1 MDGRDEARPDHDSSH
16 PFRSEPAATRPRPP
30 RHVYLIDGSGFIFRA
45 FHKLPPLTRPDG
57 TPVNAVLGFTNMLLK
72 LMHDTDADHLAVIF
86 DAAQRTFRNDLYGDY
101 KAHRPDPPDELLP
114 QFPLIREAVRAFNVA
129 CIESEGWEADDLI
142 ATYTRLA
149 REAGAE
155 VTIVSSDKDLM
166 QLIRPGVEMFDPV
179 NSKVIGP
186 DQVKEKFCVGPE
198 KVIEVQALAGDSI
211 DNVPGVP
218 GIGVKTAAQLIE
230 EFGDLDTLLARAH
243 EIRQPKRREA
253 LLAHAEAARISR
265 DLVRLCE
272 EVPPPVPLGDL
283 AKRAPDRQRLLAF
296 LQENA
301 FRSVIARLQTR
312 GDLDQAAAVPA
323 AAPARP
329 TAVEAAYALV
339 QEEADLLRWIAA
351 ATDGRFR
358 RHRYRDHLARCR
370 PRRHRRHLAGDRAR
384 QGLLRPDRALRRGR
398 SRPAAAANRLR
409 PGSGAAQAAAGRR
422 SRS

>member
-1 MDGRDEARPDHDSSH
+1 MSLLLTPVRARRRPRRGGRPL
-16 PFRSEPAATRPRPP
+16 SEPAANPTAPAP

-45 FHKLPPLTRPDG
+45 FHKLPPLSRPDG
-57 TPVNAVLGFTNMLLK
+57 TPTNAVLGFTNMLLK
-72 LMHDTDADHLAVIF
+72 LMHDTDADHMAVIF
-86 DAAQRTFRNDLYGDY
+86 DASQRTFRNDLYTEY

-186 DQVKEKFCVGPE
+186 QQVKEKFCVGPE

-253 LLAHAEAARISR
+253 LLAHADAARISR
-265 DLVRLCE
+265 DLVRLCAD
-272 EVPPPVPLGDL
+272 VPPPVPLGDL
-283 AKRAPDRQRLLAF
+283 VKRAPDRERLLAF

-312 GDLDQAAAVPA
+312 GDLDQAAAP
-323 AAPARP
+323 
-329 TAVEAAYALV
+329 
-339 QEEADLLRWIAA
+339 
-351 ATDGRFR
+351 GRT
-358 RHRYRDHLARCR
+358 
-370 PRRHRRHLAGDRAR
+370 PR
-384 QGLLRPDRALRRGR
+384 R
-398 SRPAAAANRLR
+398 SRPNPRQSR
-409 PGSGAAQAAAGRR
+409 PPTRWCRTRR
-422 SRS
+422 S